1 MIDKI
6 KKIDF
11 LKKVVS
17 VEEIHKGLS
26 NAKLYK
32 VIKDGKEYLLKVY
45 SDNNYT
51 RINTTSNYINA
62 NQPIPLVHDYGKTED
77 FSFFVIMDYISSGTL
92 EENYDL
98 LNVKEIYDLSLNIGK
113 AQNQLNKK
121 FNYNSPNYYEEFKTQ
136 ELEKYNITTS
146 LINKYKNKLS
156 IYDKMDFDK
165 IKRLFAEYI
174 EYFKEDRC
182 YYMHMDLK
190 ADNLMYD
197 KSKLLM
203 IDYENSQLM
212 YCPIALRCELHH
224 IMKHDKYKDKSLAFI
239 KGIMEG
245 MNEKELKDRNLDKK
259 FKFAYLKSAFVYI
272 VAFYLKNE
280 EFFKANQ
287 QLEDINNVLKD
298 QNK

>member
-32 VIKDGKEYLLKVY
+32 VIKDGKEYLL
-45 SDNNYT
+45 
-51 RINTTSNYINA
+51 
-62 NQPIPLVHDYGKTED
+62 
-77 FSFFVIMDYISSGTL
+77 
-92 EENYDL
+92 
-98 LNVKEIYDLSLNIGK
+98 
-113 AQNQLNKK
+113 
-121 FNYNSPNYYEEFKTQ
+121 
-136 ELEKYNITTS
+136 
-146 LINKYKNKLS
+146 
-156 IYDKMDFDK
+156 
-165 IKRLFAEYI
+165 
-174 EYFKEDRC
+174 
-182 YYMHMDLK
+182 
-190 ADNLMYD
+190 
-197 KSKLLM
+197 
-203 IDYENSQLM
+203 
-212 YCPIALRCELHH
+212 
-224 IMKHDKYKDKSLAFI
+224 
-239 KGIMEG
+239 
-245 MNEKELKDRNLDKK
+245 K